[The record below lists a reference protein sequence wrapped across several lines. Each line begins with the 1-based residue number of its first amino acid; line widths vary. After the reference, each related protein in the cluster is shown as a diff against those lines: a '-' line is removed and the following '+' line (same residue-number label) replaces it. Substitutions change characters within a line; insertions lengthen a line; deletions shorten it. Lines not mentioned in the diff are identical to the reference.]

1 MAPDSSLLKEQ
12 TVDGNT
18 DLSGYRDGPRS
29 LTGAYYVTMIVMD
42 VLIFSQATRTGF
54 TFIEM

>member
-12 TVDGNT
+12 TVVGNT
-18 DLSGYRDGPRS
+18 DLSGFRDGPKS
-29 LTGAYYVTMIVMD
+29 LTGVYFVTMIAMG